1 MSRNSKMNLY
11 ARKNSNPSRGN
22 FPQTWEVIDGNG
34 SGWFYIVTIPQ
45 GGTAPVPI
53 KNKKGAALSLDGATA
68 KEVMRAVDI
77 VRYGRR

>member
-45 GGTAPVPI
+45 GGNSSCVHQEQDRHCAVP
-53 KNKKGAALSLDGATA
+53 
-68 KEVMRAVDI
+68 
-77 VRYGRR
+77 